1 MLYRSAFCALLLT
14 ASGCAHRAPES
25 ESAQLDQMQFI
36 GTHNSYHIE
45 PDAALRVL
53 WQDEKTTAAPSYQT
67 LMYTH
72 LPLEAQAELGIRF
85 FELDVHLDETGNAS
99 TASEFLAPI
108 VAAGLEP
115 DAPFDPDAALSRPGT
130 KVFHTRGD
138 MRSTCLLLTGC
149 LHELTDWL
157 DRNPAAGP
165 LIIQIE
171 PKQLLQAEDDRV
183 RSWQVLEDDIL
194 AAVPASRIFRPVD
207 LSLEP
212 QDLQDAARAGRWPTT
227 ASLAGKFIF
236 ILNGS
241 SADTASYA
249 DALVTKKAGIL
260 FPALSD
266 ADDPMAAFVSRND
279 PASPD
284 IPRLV
289 AAGQMV
295 ITYADWR
302 TLAARKND
310 TIGRDAAF
318 RSGAQL
324 IATDY
329 PIADRRLSDY
339 SVRFDEGFVRE
350 RPVERH
356 QETLAEAR

>member
-1 MLYRSAFCALLLT
+1 MLGRSVFCALLLT
-14 ASGCAHRAPES
+14 ASGCAHRAPQS
-25 ESAQLDQMQFI
+25 ESARLDQMQFI

-53 WQDEKTTAAPSYQT
+53 WQDEKEAAPPSYKT

-72 LPLEAQAELGIRF
+72 LPLETQAELGIRF
-85 FELDVHLDETGNAS
+85 FELDVHLDETGN
-99 TASEFLAPI
+99 TYPASEFLAP
-108 VAAGLEP
+108 VFEASLEP

-138 MRSTCLLLTGC
+138 MRSTCLLLTDC
-149 LHELTDWL
+149 LHELSNWL
-157 DRNPAAGP
+157 GRHPAAGP

-171 PKQLLQAEDDRV
+171 PKQLLEAEGERA
-183 RSWQVLEDDIL
+183 RSWQVLENDIL
-194 AAVPASRIFRPVD
+194 AAIPASRIFRPVD
-207 LSLEP
+207 LSPEP
-212 QDLQDAARAGRWPTT
+212 QDLRNAARAGRWPTT

-249 DALVTKKAGIL
+249 DALVTKNAGIM

-266 ADDPMAAFVSRND
+266 ADDPLSAFVSRND

-284 IPRLV
+284 IPGLV

-302 TLAARKND
+302 TLAARDND
-310 TIGRDAAF
+310 TRGRDAAF
-318 RSGAQL
+318 ASGAQL

-339 SVRFDEGFVRE
+339 SVRFAEGFVR
-350 RPVERH
+350 RRLANRH